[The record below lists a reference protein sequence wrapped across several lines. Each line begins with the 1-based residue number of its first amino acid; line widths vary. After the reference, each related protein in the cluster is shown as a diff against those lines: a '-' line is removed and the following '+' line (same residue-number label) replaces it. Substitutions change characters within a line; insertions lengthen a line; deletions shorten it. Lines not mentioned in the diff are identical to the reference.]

1 MRSRITVLAGTVA
14 VVLSA
19 VSAPTGSSAV
29 EAGPARSGRYIVVM
43 KADPVAAYDGGVRG
57 YRATTPA
64 AGTRVKPRSPK
75 VKEYVGYLGRQRT
88 RALDRAGAERGDVN
102 RTYSYAL
109 NGFAAK
115 LTRAEAEALS
125 RQRGV
130 AAVVRDRL
138 RQPQTDNTPAFLGLS
153 DPDGPWESDVVGEDV
168 VVGVID
174 TGIWPEHPSFA
185 DDGSF
190 PPLAGPP
197 DLPCEFGNTAVNPDD
212 AAFACNNKLLGAR
225 DMRITYNEVIGPEL
239 YGSARDADGHGT
251 HTASTA
257 AGNADVPAEIFGVNR
272 GTVSGIAPR
281 ARVIAYKACGEQG
294 CIESDLVAAIDQAVL
309 DGVDVVNYSIGGGA
323 GVAGPDELAFL
334 TAADAGVFVATSAG
348 NNGPGEATVS
358 GPSSAPWVTSV
369 AASTQ
374 DRTFQGT
381 VTLGDGQEL
390 TGASVTTGTAE
401 VPIVDAAALGNE
413 LCLVDVPFSTPV
425 TDSIVLCKR
434 GENARVDKSR
444 AVFDAGGAGMVLY
457 DLTDAAAL
465 VTDNHWVPS
474 VHINNT
480 DGLAVKEFVAGA
492 GAAAT
497 AQIAGGERVPSQGS
511 VMADFSSRGPNPA
524 AGDIV
529 KPDIT
534 APGVNIL
541 AGNSPTPTL
550 GAPGEL
556 FQSISGTSM
565 SSPHIAGIYALLKQ
579 AHPDWSPAMA
589 KSAVMT
595 TARQDVVEQDGAT
608 QADPFDFGSGH
619 VQPGSTGPGSVFDPG
634 LVFDAGLEDYV
645 AFLCG
650 AERAVVVN
658 PEATCAALVAA
669 GFSTDA
675 SDLNSPSIGVAQVAG
690 TQTITRS
697 VTSVAGTPGPTTYTA
712 TVEAPAGFDVSV
724 SPATLTLS
732 PGETASFE
740 VSISNAGNAPL
751 GAWRFGSLTWSG
763 GDYTARSPI
772 AVAASAFDSPALV
785 QAAGRNGR
793 AAFGVQFGYTG
804 GYDARGHGLAPREIT
819 RGSVAQDPNQEFSPT
834 DPVGVT
840 AHRFR
845 TRRTAYM
852 RWELTHPNNAVDL
865 DMYLFRGNTQIA
877 ASGSGGTDELIEL
890 TLPRNGVYTL
900 FVHGWQTVAS
910 PREQYRLRHW
920 QVSRRTGGSL
930 AVRREPARAVLG
942 ETGQVRVAWR
952 GVRPGPARF
961 GAVSHHRAGRVLG
974 LTLVRVTPR
983 R

>member
-900 FVHGWQTVAS
+900 YVHGWQTVAS

>member
-19 VSAPTGSSAV
+19 VSAPTGSSAA
-29 EAGPARSGRYIVVM
+29 EAGPAKSGRYIVVM
-43 KADPVAAYDGGVRG
+43 KADPVASYDGGVRD
-57 YRATTPA
+57 YRPTTPA
-64 AGTRVKPRSPK
+64 AGKRVKPRSPK
-75 VKEYVGYLGRQRT
+75 VKEYVGYLRRQRT
-88 RALDRAGAERGDVN
+88 RAIDRAGAERGDVN

-115 LTRAEAEALS
+115 LTRAEAEALT

-153 DPDGPWESDVVGEDV
+153 DPGGPWESDILGEDV

-197 DLPCEFGNTAVNPDD
+197 NLPCEFGNTAVNPDD

-272 GTVSGIAPR
+272 GTVSGVAPR

-413 LCLVDVPFSTPV
+413 LCLVDVPFSAPV

-457 DLTDAAAL
+457 DLNDAAAL

-480 DGLAVKEFVAGA
+480 DGLAVKEFIAGA

-524 AGDIV
+524 AGDIL

-595 TARQDVVEQDGAT
+595 TARQDVVEQDGT
-608 QADPFDFGSGH
+608 TPADPFDFGSGH
-619 VQPGSTGPGSVFDPG
+619 VQPGSTAAGSVFDPG

-658 PEATCAALVAA
+658 PDATCAALEAA

-675 SDLNSPSIGVAQVAG
+675 SNLNSPSIGIAQLAG
-690 TQTITRS
+690 TQTVTRT

-712 TVEAPAGFDVSV
+712 TVEAPTGFDVSV
-724 SPATLTLS
+724 SPETLTLS

-740 VSISNAGNAPL
+740 VTISNAGNAPL

-785 QAAGRNGR
+785 QGAGRTGR
-793 AAFGVQFGYTG
+793 AAFGVKFGYTG

-834 DPVGVT
+834 DPAGVT

-845 TRRTAYM
+845 IRRTAYM

-865 DMYLFRGNTQIA
+865 DMYLFRGDTQIA
-877 ASGSGGTDELIEL
+877 LSGSGGTDELIEL

-900 FVHGWQTVAS
+900 YVHGWQTVAT

-930 AVRREPARAVLG
+930 AVRREPARAVLSG
-942 ETGQVRVAWR
+942 TGQVRVAWR
-952 GVRPGPARF
+952 GVQPGPVRF

-974 LTLVRVTPR
+974 LTLVSVTPR

>member
-852 RWELTHPNNAVDL
+852 RWELTHPDNAVDL